1 MTRPML
7 ASAAVVVTAALFGVA
22 CEEKHSSSPSK
33 VTDAG
38 ATTSKYVTA
47 DPKIEKALQAAA
59 SATPPRQHGTPPV
72 NGIFPPGAAD
82 EEHPKG
88 VPTKIDL
95 ISAGDEPRILL
106 TGASADAVRMSSYG
120 PAGLELG
127 MQMGPRVALPVI
139 DLSMM
144 FGPAKKDDGGT
155 DWLVAEIGHAITAK
169 QQLGELPPGTDKEIA
184 TLAGTLIRI
193 KVPSDGL
200 ESEAALRLSKTAHP
214 ELERL
219 VQNAVE
225 SLVLATIPL
234 PTKPVGV
241 GAQWIAETRMP
252 MSGLDVVAY
261 RAYRVKSVTGDRLH
275 LSLEVKGYAASR
287 DPQFPG
293 VPKGA
298 TLVQVNAEAQGE
310 MEFVRGEVLARKS
323 DVQQRLMM
331 VFQAPGAATAPGA
344 DPPPEQPDP
353 AGDQAR
359 QPPPGSTMTA
369 QIQSQAT
376 LVRGEDLRAAMTR
389 P

>member
-1 MTRPML
+1 MTRPIL
-7 ASAAVVVTAALFGVA
+7 ASAAVVLTAALFGVA
-22 CEEKHSSSPSK
+22 CEEKHSSSSSK
-33 VTDAG
+33 GTEAG
-38 ATTSKYVTA
+38 ATPDKYVTA
-47 DPKIEKALQAAA
+47 DTKLEKALQAAA
-59 SATPPRQHGTPPV
+59 SATPPREHGAPPV

-82 EEHPKG
+82 QEHPKG
-88 VPTKIDL
+88 MPTKIDL
-95 ISAGDEPRILL
+95 VSAGDEPRITL
-106 TGASADAVRMSSYG
+106 TATSADAARVSSYG

-139 DLSMM
+139 DLTMM
-144 FGPAKKDDGGT
+144 FGPARKDDGGT

-169 QQLGELPPGTDKEIA
+169 EQLGELPPGTDKEIA

-200 ESEAALRLSKTAHP
+200 ESEAALKLAKTAHP

-219 VQNAVE
+219 AQNALE
-225 SLVLATIPL
+225 SLILATVPL

-252 MSGLDVVAY
+252 MAGLDVVAY
-261 RAYRVKSVTGDRLH
+261 RAYRVTTMTGDRVH
-275 LSLEVKGYAASR
+275 LSLQVKGYAASR

-298 TLVQVNAEAQGE
+298 TLVQVSAEAQGE
-310 MEFVRGEVLARKS
+310 MELVRGEVLARKS
-323 DVQQRLMM
+323 DVQQRLAL
-331 VFQAPGAATAPGA
+331 VFQAPGAAPAPGA
-344 DPPPEQPDP
+344 DPQPEQPDQ